1 MNPVHFTALDG
12 LISNLF
18 TTIPAVVVIGGVWY
32 LARRGFFGP
41 GSQ

>member
-1 MNPVHFTALDG
+1 MNPAQFTALDG

-18 TTIPAVVVIGGVWY
+18 TTVPAVVVVVGLWY

-41 GSQ
+41 HQR